1 MTGRKKRG
9 EPGYEWVEELDK
21 DQLEELA
28 NKLIKG
34 KGEYTEEE
42 VRKVIKRVCKK
53 NKKLALILVKK
64 YRKEIENLEKEYIE
78 EITES
83 SDSDSLGS
91 LDGEETSEKEVSE
104 KAIVTDQRSKV
115 EKHPT
120 QSESTERADPRA
132 GRS

>member
-9 EPGYEWVEELDK
+9 EPENEWVEELDR

-34 KGEYTEEE
+34 KGEYTEGE

-53 NKKLALILVKK
+53 NKKPALILVKK
-64 YRKEIENLEKEYIE
+64 YRKEIKNLEKEYLE
-78 EITES
+78 EKAES

-91 LDGEETSEKEVSE
+91 LDSEETLEREVIEKQN
-104 KAIVTDQRSKV
+104 VTD
-115 EKHPT
+115 
-120 QSESTERADPRA
+120 
-132 GRS
+132 